1 MRPFSVPSGQKVHA
15 TAQGSTLLPLRPL
28 IRLARAPHRACVQ
41 VRCCAS
47 ACRCR
52 VPRDKGGI
60 GRTGSKHKKK
70 GNKKKKTQV
79 RAAAEPLVTS
89 DDDDIVEGTENEPTR
104 ANESDIDAENSTFNN
119 SKKGTQITPGV
130 LRGSGFSQPPHCTH
144 AGP

>member
-1 MRPFSVPSGQKVHA
+1 M
-15 TAQGSTLLPLRPL
+15 
-28 IRLARAPHRACVQ
+28 
-41 VRCCAS
+41 
-47 ACRCR
+47 
-52 VPRDKGGI
+52 PRDKGGI

-70 GNKKKKTQV
+70 GNNNKKTQK

-104 ANESDIDAENSTFNN
+104 ANEPDIDAENSIFNN

-130 LRGSGFSQPPHCTH
+130 LRGSRFLQPPHCTH